1 MSFRRLS
8 AVLVIIALSAAAC
21 GSTPRDRSVEL
32 GNTPV
37 PDESRQGLA
46 LVQQETAEIPVLP
59 EAAVAQ
65 AQLELDNISAELE
78 VTLAQVDANCAAMD
92 SNAIVDKPN
101 ADLTD
106 RTFIAPNLACAILTG
121 SVMDRA
127 HVSGVDLSGADLSG
141 TSLRG
146 ARLEIVAVGTDF
158 SGAVLTGVDFAG
170 SDLTGANF
178 SGADLTNSSLQDLVG
193 GGLTGANLTNA
204 ILGCNQIEGYPLI
217 DLTSVV
223 IDNSCQGTHPS
234 GFLAVNLSG
243 SLLGAKMP
251 ALVFDEV
258 FIATKDF
265 RLTDLRGAGLGAY
278 GYLPRSIAFTGASLV
293 GADLSRNNI
302 DSASFIGADLTDSDL
317 SSSTISQ
324 SYFNSAQMV
333 RADLSNVES
342 RNNFYVDSVFVLT
355 NFEDASLSWDDFS
368 GAWFDSVNDTG
379 TRIVAIV
386 CDTSGDPEVADG
398 NSVRYYGLCTS
409 GEDRV
414 F

>member
-1 MSFRRLS
+1 
-8 AVLVIIALSAAAC
+8 
-21 GSTPRDRSVEL
+21 
-32 GNTPV
+32 
-37 PDESRQGLA
+37 
-46 LVQQETAEIPVLP
+46 VLP

-78 VTLAQVDANCAAMD
+78 VTLDQVEADCAAMD
-92 SNAIVDKPN
+92 SSAIVDKPN
-101 ADLTD
+101 ADRTD
-106 RTFIAPNLACAILTG
+106 RTFIAPNLACAILTS

-141 TSLRG
+141 TSLRD

-223 IDNSCQGTHPS
+223 IDHSCQGTHPS
-234 GFLAVNLSG
+234 GYLAVNISG

-251 ALVFDEV
+251 GLVFDEV

-265 RLTDLRGAGLGAY
+265 HLADLRGAGLGA
-278 GYLPRSIAFTGASLV
+278 SFTGANLV
-293 GADLSRNNI
+293 EADLSRNNI
-302 DSASFIGADLTDSDL
+302 DGASFIGADLTDTDL
-317 SSSTISQ
+317 SSSTISK

-333 RADLSNVES
+333 RADLSNIES

-355 NFEDASLSWDDFS
+355 DFEGASLSWDDFS

-379 TRIVAIV
+379 TLIIAIV

-409 GEDRV
+409 GDDRV